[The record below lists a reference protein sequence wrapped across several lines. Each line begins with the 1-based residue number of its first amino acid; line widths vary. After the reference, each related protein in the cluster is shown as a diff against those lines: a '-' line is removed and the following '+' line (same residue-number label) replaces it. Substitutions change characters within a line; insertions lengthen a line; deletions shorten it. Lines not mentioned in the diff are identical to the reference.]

1 MKLAAKLHTTRA
13 ASREKGRSLCN
24 VLRRFSFH
32 FLFLVKESI
41 HMVENMKKQV
51 FSVRGLVEIGMLS
64 ALAFVLM
71 LFSFPLPF
79 APSFYKLDFSELPVV
94 IGAFAIH
101 PFAGVMIELIKML
114 LNLLIDGSATA
125 GVGEIANFFIGCCFI
140 LPASVIYHRKKSKR
154 NAIFGLCTGT
164 ILMTIVGC
172 FLNAYVLLPAYSVAF
187 HMEIE
192 KLIAM
197 GAAVNPS
204 IGNLFTFV
212 LLAVAPFNL
221 LKGALVS
228 IITILI
234 YKRISIILKGKA

>member
-1 MKLAAKLHTTRA
+1 
-13 ASREKGRSLCN
+13 
-24 VLRRFSFH
+24 
-32 FLFLVKESI
+32 
-41 HMVENMKKQV
+41 MVENMKKQV

-101 PFAGVMIELIKML
+101 PFAGVML

-154 NAIFGLCTGT
+154 NAIFGLCMGT
-164 ILMTIVGC
+164 ILMTVVGC

-204 IGNLFTFV
+204 IDNLFTFV

>member
-114 LNLLIDGSATA
+114 FNLLIDGSATA

-204 IGNLFTFV
+204 IDNLFTFV

>member
-204 IGNLFTFV
+204 IDNLFTFV

>member
-51 FSVRGLVEIGMLS
+51 YSVRGLVEIGMLS

-204 IGNLFTFV
+204 IDNLFTFV

-234 YKRISIILKGKA
+234 YKRIRIILKGKA

>member
-1 MKLAAKLHTTRA
+1 
-13 ASREKGRSLCN
+13 
-24 VLRRFSFH
+24 
-32 FLFLVKESI
+32 
-41 HMVENMKKQV
+41 MVENMKKQV

-101 PFAGVMIELIKML
+101 PFAGVMIELI
-114 LNLLIDGSATA
+114 NLLIDGSATA

-204 IGNLFTFV
+204 IDNLFTFV